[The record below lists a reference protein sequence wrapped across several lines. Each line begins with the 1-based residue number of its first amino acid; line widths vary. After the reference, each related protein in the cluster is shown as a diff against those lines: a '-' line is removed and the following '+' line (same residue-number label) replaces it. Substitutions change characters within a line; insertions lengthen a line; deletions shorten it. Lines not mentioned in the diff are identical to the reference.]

1 MTIICWNWVYNPSLL
16 NPPLHKLQ
24 ASSGVQGRLPHEIFW
39 ILTPWSPISY
49 VSKSLLK
56 TGYWSD
62 FNLESVFY
70 YSKYIYL
77 EKSDQFLVKTSVD
90 FPLRWCL
97 RNECKNFYTY
107 YQWLL
112 FSFETVF
119 ITRLHP
125 ITLCTLL
132 PSLWSRLRER
142 PSLIFATPPL
152 VLFARW
158 CLRNELNNCYSVN
171 VSLWIQVVLLIAW
184 TKFSATQNSQP
195 RSG

>member
-24 ASSGVQGRLPHEIFW
+24 ASSGVQGRLPHKIFW

-70 YSKYIYL
+70 YSKYIYH

-97 RNECKNFYTY
+97 RNGCKNFYTY

-119 ITRLHP
+119 ITCLHP
-125 ITLCTLL
+125 ITLWTLL
-132 PSLWSRLRER
+132 PSLWSRLREW
-142 PSLIFATPPL
+142 PTFCNTTAGFL
-152 VLFARW
+152 ARW
-158 CLRNELNNCYSVN
+158 CLRNELKNFYSVN
-171 VSLWIQVVLLIAW
+171 MSLRIQVVLLIGW
-184 TKFSATQNSQP
+184 TKFSAA
-195 RSG
+195 